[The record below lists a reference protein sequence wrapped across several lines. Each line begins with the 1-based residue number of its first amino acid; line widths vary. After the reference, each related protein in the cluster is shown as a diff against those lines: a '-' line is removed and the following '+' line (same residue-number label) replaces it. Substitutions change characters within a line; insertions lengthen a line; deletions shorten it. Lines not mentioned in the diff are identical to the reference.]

1 MLLLREAGEGDHA
14 THGGGGVAG
23 RSSNP
28 KGYRSS
34 PAAPDRCAGFML
46 VEVVIALA
54 ITALVFGLAFQ
65 AFSGAFDRLRKDQ
78 NSMKAVLLAESTL
91 DRVGHDV
98 ALDAGATSGSTRDG
112 FTWEVRSAPYADEA
126 VSTAGPLMGYVV
138 RVTVFWKERSNTR
151 QVELTTVRLAHRERG
166 S

>member
-1 MLLLREAGEGDHA
+1 
-14 THGGGGVAG
+14 
-23 RSSNP
+23 
-28 KGYRSS
+28 
-34 PAAPDRCAGFML
+34 ML

-65 AFSGAFDRLRKDQ
+65 AFSGAFDRQRKDQ

-91 DRVGHDV
+91 DRVGHDI
-98 ALDAGATSGSTRDG
+98 ALDAGGSGSTRDG
-112 FTWEVRSAPYADEA
+112 FTWEVQSAPYAGEA
-126 VSTAGPLMGYVV
+126 APASGSLIGYVV

-151 QVELTTVRLAHRERG
+151 QVRLTTLRLAQRERG